1 MTILQSRAVTLLDG
15 VFVGPE
21 TGAFVGVMYRFVRE
35 MAWHLK
41 VHSWWQMS
49 DRQDFFLWRIVWHFR
64 AALPV
69 EAHDVVEHARERV
82 KPEGSRFKALDV
94 PLEQSN

>member
-1 MTILQSRAVTLLDG
+1 
-15 VFVGPE
+15 
-21 TGAFVGVMYRFVRE
+21 
-35 MAWHLK
+35 
-41 VHSWWQMS
+41 MS